1 MKGTTNGAS
10 NREQGNSGNPI
21 DLMGATGMK
30 ITTQIKRAKLGLTNG
45 IKHNTLAKFL
55 GALVLGAAMVAVTAP
70 GFTPG
75 QVQASENQLSV
86 QTELGEEWFNPVTGE
101 PTGMLPNQIIQRSMG
116 ILARPLSIERL
127 ASWGPGEE
135 NFHSVTGENISE
147 AVGSIKVSSFDL
159 GEEYFNPVTGEETSP
174 ISGKLDIGSPS
185 LGEEYYHPVSGK
197 LETDNAGMNVGS
209 FGMAEENFH
218 PITGESE

>member
-1 MKGTTNGAS
+1 MKGTTNRAS
-10 NREQGNSGNPI
+10 NREQGNISNLI
-21 DLMGATGMK
+21 DLTGATEMK
-30 ITTQIKRAKLGLTNG
+30 ITTQIERAKLGLTNG
-45 IKHNTLAKFL
+45 IKNNTLAKFL
-55 GALVLGAAMVAVTAP
+55 GALVLGAAMVAVTAT

-101 PTGMLPNQIIQRSMG
+101 PTGLLPNQIIQRSMG
-116 ILARPLSIERL
+116 VLARPLSIERL
-127 ASWGPGEE
+127 ASWGP
-135 NFHSVTGENISE
+135 
-147 AVGSIKVSSFDL
+147 

-185 LGEEYYHPVSGK
+185 LGEEYYHPVSGE
-197 LETDNAGMNVGS
+197 LETNNAGMNVSS

-218 PITGESE
+218 PITGELE

>member
-116 ILARPLSIERL
+116 ILSRPLSIERL
-127 ASWGPGEE
+127 ASWGP
-135 NFHSVTGENISE
+135 
-147 AVGSIKVSSFDL
+147 

-185 LGEEYYHPVSGK
+185 LGEEYYHPVSGE
-197 LETDNAGMNVGS
+197 LETANAGMNVGS
-209 FGMAEENFH
+209 FGMEEENFH

>member
-1 MKGTTNGAS
+1 MQGTTNRAS
-10 NREQGNSGNPI
+10 NREQGNISNLI
-21 DLMGATGMK
+21 DLTGATEMK
-30 ITTQIKRAKLGLTNG
+30 ITTQIERAKLGLTNG
-45 IKHNTLAKFL
+45 IKNNTLAKFL
-55 GALVLGAAMVAVTAP
+55 GALVLGAAMVAVTAT

-101 PTGMLPNQIIQRSMG
+101 PTGLLPNQISQRSMG

-135 NFHSVTGENISE
+135 NFHPATGEDT
-147 AVGSIKVSSFDL
+147 SS
-159 GEEYFNPVTGEETSP
+159 
-174 ISGKLDIGSPS
+174 ISGKLDLGSPS
-185 LGEEYYHPVSGK
+185 LGEEYYHPVSGE
-197 LETDNAGMNVGS
+197 LETNNAGMNVSS

-218 PITGESE
+218 PITGELE